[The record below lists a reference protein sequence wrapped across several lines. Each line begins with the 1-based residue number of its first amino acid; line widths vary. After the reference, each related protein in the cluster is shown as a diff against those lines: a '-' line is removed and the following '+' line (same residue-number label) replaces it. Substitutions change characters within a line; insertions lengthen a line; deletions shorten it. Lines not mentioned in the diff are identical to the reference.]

1 MTTLYKPSRTWTSD
15 DTKRHIQVSD
25 EVFIAKEIARVNHWD
40 DARMHQL
47 GGIQVDM
54 IL

>member
-1 MTTLYKPSRTWTSD
+1 MTTLNKLSRTWTSD
-15 DTKRHIQVSD
+15 DTKRPMQVSD
-25 EVFIAKEIARVNHWD
+25 EVFIAKEIARFNHGD